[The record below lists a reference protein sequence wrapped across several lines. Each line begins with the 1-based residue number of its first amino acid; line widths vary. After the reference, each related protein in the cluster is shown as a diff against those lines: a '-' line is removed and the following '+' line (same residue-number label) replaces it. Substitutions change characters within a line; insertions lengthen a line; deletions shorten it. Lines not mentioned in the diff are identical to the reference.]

1 MIEVLH
7 PGFFTTIQDRG
18 RFGYAHYGV
27 PVSGAMDLYAHE
39 LANGILDNKNN
50 EATIEVTFGGAKF
63 EFLEDCT
70 ICVTGAD
77 YEAKINGIGLVL
89 NKRLSAKKG
98 DLLTFGKRKFGV
110 RTYLG
115 IKGGIAVKEVLHSKS
130 FYKGITEQHILK
142 KGEILTTN
150 NQKNSIPNTNTKI
163 SVAIHRFIT
172 PEIECFPGPEF
183 DSLSKNQKQQLR
195 ENEFTISG
203 NNSRMGY
210 FLEETIE
217 NSLPSMLSSGVLPGT
232 IQLTPSGK
240 LIILMR
246 DCQVTGGYPRIL
258 QLTSASV
265 NKLAQKT
272 TQDTIHFKIKT
283 PH

>member
-1 MIEVLH
+1 MIKVLH
-7 PGFFTTIQDRG
+7 SGFFTTIQDRG

-39 LANGILDNKNN
+39 LANAILDNKNN
-50 EATIEVTFGGAKF
+50 EATVEITFGGAKF

-77 YEAKINGIGLVL
+77 YEAKINGITLVL
-89 NKRLSAKKG
+89 NKMLSAKKG
-98 DLLTFGKRKFGV
+98 DVLTFGKRKFGV

-115 IKGGIAVKEVLHSKS
+115 IKGGIEVKEVLHSKS
-130 FYKGITEQHILK
+130 FYKGITEQQVLN
-142 KGEILTTN
+142 KGEVLTTN
-150 NQKNSIPNTNTKI
+150 KQKNSISNTNTKI
-163 SVAIHRFIT
+163 SVDVNRFIT
-172 PEIECFPGPEF
+172 PEIECLPGPEF
-183 DSLSKNQKQQLR
+183 GSLSKNQKKQLQD
-195 ENEFTISG
+195 NIFTISG

-217 NSLPSMLSSGVLPGT
+217 NSLSSMLSSGVLPGT

-265 NKLAQKT
+265 SKLAQKT
-272 TQDTIHFKIKT
+272 TNDTISFVL
-283 PH
+283 